1 MIVEVRRML
10 SIMKRDILTALT
22 YKLAFA
28 AGYIGLAMQL
38 FLFIYFIKMF
48 EAGVLPVLAAYGGDP
63 VAYVMVGA
71 AGWAYLWSSVNAA
84 STAIKTEMARGTFEY
99 MFLTPVSPYTLFV
112 AYTVRGILI
121 SSILIVFYLV
131 IGFGVFHV
139 QLQGN
144 YLYAV
149 FIMLLSLL
157 TMAGLGMAIAG
168 LKIYYKQLGTL
179 VAIFQTMAV
188 FFSNVYFD
196 ISVLPSFL
204 RPISYLF
211 PTYYSITALK
221 IALLSGDTLS
231 STLNVYVYILLALC
245 AVSFAVGRIVFRIA
259 FNRAR
264 KDGTLA
270 YY

>member
-1 MIVEVRRML
+1 MIVEVRRLL
-10 SIMKRDILTALT
+10 SIMKRDLLTALT

-38 FLFIYFIKMF
+38 FLFIYFVKMF
-48 EAGVLPVLAAYGGDP
+48 EAGTLPVLAAYGGDP
-63 VAYVMVGA
+63 IAYVMVGA

-84 STAIKTEMARGTFEY
+84 STAIKTEMTRGTFEY

-112 AYTVRGILI
+112 AYTLRGILI
-121 SSILIVFYLV
+121 SSILIVFYLI

-139 QLQGN
+139 ELQGN

-149 FIMLLSLL
+149 FIMALSLL
-157 TMAGLGMAIAG
+157 IMSGLGMAIAG

-204 RPISYLF
+204 RPVSYIF

-221 IALLSGDTLS
+221 LALLSEDALS
-231 STLNVYVYILLALC
+231 STLDSYIYVLLVMCLG
-245 AVSFAVGRIVFRIA
+245 SFVLGRIVFRTS

-264 KDGTLA
+264 KDGSLA

>member
-1 MIVEVRRML
+1 MIIEIRRML
-10 SIMKRDILTALT
+10 SIIKRGLLTALT

-28 AGYIGLAMQL
+28 AGYINLAMQL

-48 EAGVLPVLAAYGGDP
+48 EAGVIPVLAAYGGDP
-63 VAYVMVGA
+63 IAYVMVGA

-84 STAIKTEMARGTFEY
+84 STAIKTEMTRGTFEY
-99 MFLTPVSPYTLFV
+99 MFLTPVSPYTLFF
-112 AYTVRGILI
+112 AYTLRGILL
-121 SSILIVFYLV
+121 SSVLIIFYLI
-131 IGFGVFHV
+131 IGFGFFHV
-139 QLQGN
+139 QIQGN
-144 YLYAV
+144 YLYAMV
-149 FIMLLSLL
+149 IMVLSLL
-157 TMAGLGMAIAG
+157 TMTGLGMAIAG

-196 ISVLPSFL
+196 VSVLPSFL
-204 RPISYLF
+204 RPLSYLF

-221 IALLSGDTLS
+221 IALLSDNTLS
-231 STLNVYVYILLALC
+231 SSLHMYIYVLLIMC
-245 AVSFAVGRIVFRIA
+245 AISFAAGRFIFQTS